1 VVDVLFF
8 ADIIMNFRTT
18 FVNPKTNL
26 EVFDE
31 RKIALTY
38 VKSKRFWVDLL
49 ASIPF
54 EIFVSLYTTQDDG
67 QTAETTRT
75 QIQILGL
82 FKMVRLLRLGRIIS
96 FMKVQTSMKV
106 GFKLIQ
112 LLFGIILLV
121 HWLGC
126 IWYLLVFDET

>member
-1 VVDVLFF
+1 MVDVLFF